1 MQCVHFHFLL
11 LQLSESIYSLCPE
24 LTYQNIHKTP
34 HHITISH
41 LDISHVILHNMA
53 SCIDFHV
60 PRLLTPLVQLHLH
73 VSSFLLALHNHQVNY
88 TLYEYVMHCSNYYLF
103 LSTKQFHLHHIR
115 YYYFPIYRAS
125 YFLQLFQ
132 LYLHLQQ

>member
-1 MQCVHFHFLL
+1 MQCVHFRFLL
-11 LQLSESIYSLCPE
+11 LQLDGNIYCPYPE

-34 HHITISH
+34 RHITISH
-41 LDISHVILHNMA
+41 LDIFHVVSHNMA

-73 VSSFLLALHNHQVNY
+73 VSSFLLVLHNHQVNY

-103 LSTKQFHLHHIR
+103 LSTKQFHLRHIH
-115 YYYFPIYRAS
+115 YYHFPIYHLY
-125 YFLQLFQ
+125 YFSLLFQ